1 MKEDPISKTT
11 NTKGTGGM
19 AQQGLEFN
27 PSTAKKKKKKIKNN
41 TDMISI
47 TTTQPFSHS
56 SKAARQNM

>member
-27 PSTAKKKKKKIKNN
+27 PSTAKKKIKNN